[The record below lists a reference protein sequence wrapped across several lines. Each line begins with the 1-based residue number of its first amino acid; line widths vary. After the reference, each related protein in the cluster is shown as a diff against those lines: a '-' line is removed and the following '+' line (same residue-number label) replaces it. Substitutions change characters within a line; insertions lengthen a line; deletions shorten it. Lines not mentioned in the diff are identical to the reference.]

1 MHSGSARL
9 ATGLLLL
16 AGLWIFVYWWWPSAP
31 PVTFAGP
38 EHAGAAAGGGHAEG
52 EGPGSPDGGAGPRP
66 TPEPAGPEPVKPE
79 RADPVPPA
87 VIPPEFFDHTVAKGE
102 TLEDVSK
109 RYFGTTRHA
118 GAIARSNPLLSPA
131 NIREGRVIRVPRDP
145 ENIQGIPTAP
155 EPQPPA
161 KRTYVVK
168 AGDSLSKISKAMYGT
183 TRHAR
188 LIFEAN
194 RDQLKDED
202 SISLGQTLVIPPE
215 PKE

>member
-1 MHSGSARL
+1 MHSGAARL

-38 EHAGAAAGGGHAEG
+38 EHAGAAPTAHTDGGEVARV
-52 EGPGSPDGGAGPRP
+52 PDGGSPAPAVP
-66 TPEPAGPEPVKPE
+66 VPEPSKAE
-79 RADPVPPA
+79 RAEPVPPA
-87 VIPPEFFDHTVAKGE
+87 VIPPEFFDHTVVKGE
-102 TLEDVSK
+102 TLEDISK

-145 ENIQGIPTAP
+145 DNVQGIPTVP
-155 EPQPPA
+155 EPVPA
-161 KRTYVVK
+161 ANRTYVVK
-168 AGDSLSKISKAMYGT
+168 SGDSLSKISKAMYGT

-202 SISLGQTLVIPPE
+202 SISLGQTLVIPPQ

>member
-38 EHAGAAAGGGHAEG
+38 ETSGAAEHVQR
-52 EGPGSPDGGAGPRP
+52 PDGESPPAPEGGSQAPEVP
-66 TPEPAGPEPVKPE
+66 APEPSRAERPE
-79 RADPVPPA
+79 PVPPA

-102 TLEDVSK
+102 TLEDISK

-145 ENIQGIPTAP
+145 ENIQGIPTVPEAP
-155 EPQPPA
+155 APA
-161 KRTYVVK
+161 GRTYVVK

-202 SISLGQTLVIPPE
+202 SISLGQTLVIPPQ